1 MRAITERLL
10 FMLIRIII
18 IKEGDIMTHAPATHQ
33 PATDKQPYTVLDTR
47 TLFVRDRQLL
57 ICHRGEYYRLQL
69 TQNDKLI
76 LVK

>member
-1 MRAITERLL
+1 
-10 FMLIRIII
+10 MLIRIII
-18 IKEGDIMTHAPATHQ
+18 IKGGDIMTQAPALHAKTAADQ
-33 PATDKQPYTVLDTR
+33 QPYTVLDTR

>member
-1 MRAITERLL
+1 M
-10 FMLIRIII
+10 RIII
-18 IKEGDIMTHAPATHQ
+18 ITGGDIMTPTPAAQ
-33 PATDKQPYTVLDTR
+33 AKPAADKQPYTVLDTR

>member
-1 MRAITERLL
+1 M
-10 FMLIRIII
+10 
-18 IKEGDIMTHAPATHQ
+18 MTQAPAPHAK
-33 PATDKQPYTVLDTR
+33 PAADQQPYTVLDTR

>member
-1 MRAITERLL
+1 MP
-10 FMLIRIII
+10 
-18 IKEGDIMTHAPATHQ
+18 HAPAPQ
-33 PATDKQPYTVLDTR
+33 AKPAADKQPYTVLDTR

>member
-1 MRAITERLL
+1 
-10 FMLIRIII
+10 
-18 IKEGDIMTHAPATHQ
+18 MTHAPAPRPQT
-33 PATDKQPYTVLDTR
+33 AADKQPYTVLDTR

>member
-1 MRAITERLL
+1 
-10 FMLIRIII
+10 
-18 IKEGDIMTHAPATHQ
+18 MTHAPATRQ

>member
-1 MRAITERLL
+1 
-10 FMLIRIII
+10 
-18 IKEGDIMTHAPATHQ
+18 MTHAPTPQAK
-33 PATDKQPYTVLDTR
+33 PGADKPPYTVLDTR

>member
-1 MRAITERLL
+1 MP
-10 FMLIRIII
+10 
-18 IKEGDIMTHAPATHQ
+18 HAPAPQ
-33 PATDKQPYTVLDTR
+33 AIPAADQQPYTVLDTR

-57 ICHRGEYYRLQL
+57 IFHRGEYYRLQL

>member
-1 MRAITERLL
+1 M
-10 FMLIRIII
+10 
-18 IKEGDIMTHAPATHQ
+18 MTHAPAPHAK
-33 PATDKQPYTVLDTR
+33 PAADQQPYTVLDTR
-47 TLFVRDRQLL
+47 TLFARDRQLL